1 MKNEINENEPLLV
14 ASVTSSAFLMDCI
27 QGMKRYPDKYFD
39 LAVCDP
45 PYGIGMDN
53 SNKRT
58 KPSRKTLFQYFI
70 NYTH

>member
-1 MKNEINENEPLLV
+1 MIDNSTNVELSTEAPLAANPCYV
-14 ASVTSSAFLMDCI
+14 QPFSETFLEDCI

-53 SNKRT
+53 SNNDYR
-58 KPSRKTLFQYFI
+58 RAYHH
-70 NYTH
+70 Y